1 MILHAK
7 FINKEQP
14 TLLIKKTSKLK
25 TEKDYIVKII
35 DSKKKDAVLNGY
47 LRNFKSEYFGMKFSH
62 KIMEAFGLEYNK
74 EYEVEVEE
82 EK

>member
-1 MILHAK
+1 MDNVWLS
-7 FINKEQP
+7 FP
-14 TLLIKKTSKLK
+14 
-25 TEKDYIVKII
+25 I
-35 DSKKKDAVLNGY
+35 DIYLQKKDAVLNGY
-47 LRNFKSEYFGMKFSH
+47 LRNFNSEYFGMKFSH

>member
-14 TLLIKKTSKLK
+14 TLLIKKTPKLK
-25 TEKDYIVKII
+25 TGKDYIVKVL
-35 DSKKKDAVLNGY
+35 DSKKKDGVLNGC
-47 LRNFKSEYFGMKFSH
+47 LRNFNQEYFSMKFSN
-62 KIMEAFGLEYNK
+62 KIMGAFGLEYNK